1 VAHNRI
7 VVDTNVFIAAVI
19 GNYNYPYK
27 IFAEL
32 ISTGEFQICL
42 SDALLEE
49 YQGVIRR
56 EKFRKYPGFLEKAEK
71 LLDSLEEISIKI
83 NPSIRITEI
92 EDDADNR
99 LLELAVE
106 SQAFCIITGNTKDF
120 NFSEFQSI
128 KIYSPKEFYEFAKE
142 NF

>member
-1 VAHNRI
+1 MAHNRI

-27 IFAEL
+27 IFGEL
-32 ISTGEFQICL
+32 ISTGEFQI
-42 SDALLEE
+42 LEE
-49 YQGVIRR
+49 YRGVIQRK
-56 EKFRKYPGFLEKAEK
+56 KFRKYPGFLEKADK
-71 LLDSLEEISIKI
+71 LLNSLEEISLKI
-83 NPSIRITEI
+83 NPSLQISEI
-92 EDDADNR
+92 EDDADNQ

-120 NFSEFQSI
+120 NFSEYQRI